1 MSTTITMNAAANIE
15 DDINKNDNNN
25 KFTINN
31 TSSSSTTT
39 KENDQNN
46 QNNQNEQPQ
55 QEETHQ
61 VETHEPEPKQED
73 TRNEEA
79 INSVTD
85 KPIDNDTKD
94 ENSPTKSD
102 LSFAKKDLSK
112 SRTQSFQSVLSTA
125 SLKSLKQQVLT
136 NSIITNNGN
145 NTASN
150 VPQMHR
156 NNSTIS
162 THNLMRSNSTINNSK
177 NFLSFIQA
185 PVLSSIQKPE
195 EDCQIGQQLP
205 FDGSSSRTRAD
216 SSDETDEDNIAQ
228 QQNLTLKALKKLSLS
243 PRPVTNPD
251 DISIASEEEAKS
263 KLVKEPYQPAEVD
276 LSSFASLTRQP
287 KQHHKLSSPSN
298 DAAQKS
304 TGPIENPS
312 NKSGSSLSQYHND
325 IQQNQLNAIQRQLQ
339 PEKFNTSPNASR
351 TKHQLLPGQLTHP
364 QLHQQQQQI
373 QQNQQQQQHHHP
385 HPQSQTYTNFPHPH
399 PASGI
404 PAAVVPPTDF
414 NAKRKPL
421 IPKMHFQ
428 QQQQQQ
434 QQQQVI
440 HGRTNISPES
450 PTQNSQNHHLNHAR
464 STKHLQQIKGLR
476 NPMYVPAVL
485 RVSQNGLS
493 TPSRSQS
500 NSPEDLSS
508 SPQQLYYNQQQQ
520 QQQQQQNHQEQSQD
534 HYESYL
540 QAFNKKDVVANSSNA
555 SVRSTDSGI
564 SIDSSMSTT
573 SGQLGSLTGFLSF
586 NSNNGKNYDFV
597 LRAPPTRKHWIKDEV
612 ALKCGIPTCPKV
624 FNFFE
629 RRHHCRKCGGIFCKQ
644 HTSHSLYINHL
655 AQFTTGGRGTLSKV
669 CDNCIEEYNQ
679 FIAKEFGVNVHST
692 KPSIT
697 ESSTEQNNTHSSIR
711 TNVHSKSGLDT
722 GAHQSQL
729 NFIPTTPTP
738 TQTHNYPHNNASNNI
753 VAVSN
758 DNGNSRND
766 QLVGSVPAN
775 WTWSSF

>member
-1 MSTTITMNAAANIE
+1 M
-15 DDINKNDNNN
+15 DNNY
-25 KFTINN
+25 
-31 TSSSSTTT
+31 
-39 KENDQNN
+39 
-46 QNNQNEQPQ
+46 
-55 QEETHQ
+55 
-61 VETHEPEPKQED
+61 
-73 TRNEEA
+73 
-79 INSVTD
+79 
-85 KPIDNDTKD
+85 
-94 ENSPTKSD
+94 
-102 LSFAKKDLSK
+102 L
-112 SRTQSFQSVLSTA
+112 
-125 SLKSLKQQVLT
+125 
-136 NSIITNNGN
+136 
-145 NTASN
+145 
-150 VPQMHR
+150 
-156 NNSTIS
+156 
-162 THNLMRSNSTINNSK
+162 
-177 NFLSFIQA
+177 
-185 PVLSSIQKPE
+185 
-195 EDCQIGQQLP
+195 
-205 FDGSSSRTRAD
+205 DGSSSRTRAD

-385 HPQSQTYTNFPHPH
+385 QSQTYTNFPHPH

-508 SPQQLYYNQQQQ
+508 SHNNYIILN
-520 QQQQQQNHQEQSQD
+520 
-534 HYESYL
+534 
-540 QAFNKKDVVANSSNA
+540 
-555 SVRSTDSGI
+555 
-564 SIDSSMSTT
+564 
-573 SGQLGSLTGFLSF
+573 
-586 NSNNGKNYDFV
+586 NSNN
-597 LRAPPTRKHWIKDEV
+597 
-612 ALKCGIPTCPKV
+612 
-624 FNFFE
+624 
-629 RRHHCRKCGGIFCKQ
+629 
-644 HTSHSLYINHL
+644 
-655 AQFTTGGRGTLSKV
+655 
-669 CDNCIEEYNQ
+669 
-679 FIAKEFGVNVHST
+679 
-692 KPSIT
+692 
-697 ESSTEQNNTHSSIR
+697 NN
-711 TNVHSKSGLDT
+711 
-722 GAHQSQL
+722 
-729 NFIPTTPTP
+729 
-738 TQTHNYPHNNASNNI
+738 SNNNNRI
-753 VAVSN
+753 IKSN
-758 DNGNSRND
+758 HKIIMNPIYKHLTKRM
-766 QLVGSVPAN
+766 L
-775 WTWSSF
+775 

>member
-1 MSTTITMNAAANIE
+1 MSTTITMNTTTNIE
-15 DDINKNDNNN
+15 EDNNKNKNENENETNN
-25 KFTINN
+25 KFTINSTLPSN
-31 TSSSSTTT
+31 TTT
-39 KENDQNN
+39 KENDQN
-46 QNNQNEQPQ
+46 EQQ
-55 QEETHQ
+55 QQQQETHQ
-61 VETHEPEPKQED
+61 SESKQED
-73 TRNEEA
+73 IKNENA

-94 ENSPTKSD
+94 EDSPTKSD

-145 NTASN
+145 NTANN

-205 FDGSSSRTRAD
+205 FDGSSSRTRAN
-216 SSDETDEDNIAQ
+216 SSDENDEDNIVQ

-251 DISIASEEEAKS
+251 DISVTREEEAKS

-287 KQHHKLSSPSN
+287 KQPHKFSSLSN
-298 DAAQKS
+298 DTTQKS
-304 TGPIENPS
+304 AGPVENPA
-312 NKSGSSLSQYHND
+312 NKSESSLSQYHSD
-325 IQQNQLNAIQRQLQ
+325 IQQHQLNAIQRQLQ
-339 PEKFNTSPNASR
+339 PEKFNTSPNTSR
-351 TKHQLLPGQLTHP
+351 TKHQILPGQLTHP
-364 QLHQQQQQI
+364 QLHHHQQPPQQQQQQQ
-373 QQNQQQQQHHHP
+373 QQNQHQHH
-385 HPQSQTYTNFPHPH
+385 QSQAYTNFPHPH
-399 PASGI
+399 PTSGI

-434 QQQQVI
+434 GI
-440 HGRTNISPES
+440 HGHTNISPES
-450 PTQNSQNHHLNHAR
+450 PNQNTQNHHLNHAR

-493 TPSRSQS
+493 TPNRSQS
-500 NSPEDLSS
+500 NSPEELSS
-508 SPQQLYYNQQQQ
+508 SPQQLYCNQQQRLQHQ
-520 QQQQQQNHQEQSQD
+520 QHQEQPQD

-540 QAFNKKDVVANSSNA
+540 QAFNKKDIVANSSNA

-692 KPSIT
+692 KPSIPNK
-697 ESSTEQNNTHSSIR
+697 STEQKIESKN
-711 TNVHSKSGLDT
+711 NVHSQSGLDT
-722 GAHQSQL
+722 GAAYQSQQQS
-729 NFIPTTPTP
+729 FIPT
-738 TQTHNYPHNNASNNI
+738 TQTHNYSNNTASNNI

-758 DNGNSRND
+758 DSGNSRND

>member
-1 MSTTITMNAAANIE
+1 MSNWTTIT
-15 DDINKNDNNN
+15 
-25 KFTINN
+25 
-31 TSSSSTTT
+31 
-39 KENDQNN
+39 
-46 QNNQNEQPQ
+46 
-55 QEETHQ
+55 
-61 VETHEPEPKQED
+61 
-73 TRNEEA
+73 
-79 INSVTD
+79 
-85 KPIDNDTKD
+85 
-94 ENSPTKSD
+94 
-102 LSFAKKDLSK
+102 
-112 SRTQSFQSVLSTA
+112 
-125 SLKSLKQQVLT
+125 
-136 NSIITNNGN
+136 
-145 NTASN
+145 
-150 VPQMHR
+150 
-156 NNSTIS
+156 
-162 THNLMRSNSTINNSK
+162 
-177 NFLSFIQA
+177 
-185 PVLSSIQKPE
+185 
-195 EDCQIGQQLP
+195 

-351 TKHQLLPGQLTHP
+351 TKHHYYLTIDTSP
-364 QLHQQQQQI
+364 LTPATATDPAESATTTTPSSSI
-373 QQNQQQQQHHHP
+373 
-385 HPQSQTYTNFPHPH
+385 TNLYKFPHPH

-508 SPQQLYYNQQQQ
+508 STTTILY
-520 QQQQQQNHQEQSQD
+520 
-534 HYESYL
+534 
-540 QAFNKKDVVANSSNA
+540 
-555 SVRSTDSGI
+555 
-564 SIDSSMSTT
+564 STT
-573 SGQLGSLTGFLSF
+573 
-586 NSNNGKNYDFV
+586 
-597 LRAPPTRKHWIKDEV
+597 A
-612 ALKCGIPTCPKV
+612 
-624 FNFFE
+624 
-629 RRHHCRKCGGIFCKQ
+629 
-644 HTSHSLYINHL
+644 
-655 AQFTTGGRGTLSKV
+655 TTTT
-669 CDNCIEEYNQ
+669 
-679 FIAKEFGVNVHST
+679 AT
-692 KPSIT
+692 TTT
-697 ESSTEQNNTHSSIR
+697 ESSRAITRS
-711 TNVHSKSGLDT
+711 L
-722 GAHQSQL
+722 
-729 NFIPTTPTP
+729 
-738 TQTHNYPHNNASNNI
+738 
-753 VAVSN
+753 
-758 DNGNSRND
+758 
-766 QLVGSVPAN
+766 
-775 WTWSSF
+775 